1 MATAAGCGDGGRDSE
16 SARAC
21 DERSNTQ
28 SGNSGCREVSKT
40 LFLVY
45 RNPGPAWV
53 PGRGSREQPL
63 WNEHAVFM
71 DRLFDDGR
79 IVLAGPYADYS
90 RILLIVQASD
100 RDEAAGL
107 LVDDPWTRQGILV
120 TSEVVEWTVFLDS
133 RRTEP

>member
-1 MATAAGCGDGGRDSE
+1 
-16 SARAC
+16 
-21 DERSNTQ
+21 
-28 SGNSGCREVSKT
+28 
-40 LFLVY
+40 
-45 RNPGPAWV
+45 
-53 PGRGSREQPL
+53 
-63 WNEHAVFM
+63 M